1 MHYHMLQMADDAA
14 TIVGRWRQ
22 HVPPRV
28 PKEEVQKVVEAYFP
42 GAHTIKEKTSHWL
55 IVQHELLRLAS
66 QHGFSAHFTGG
77 RLSIPHTGG
86 REVKQV
92 YVKMLLEAIDIKELY
107 DRVIEE
113 SSGGR
118 SE

>member
-1 MHYHMLQMADDAA
+1 MADDAA

-22 HVPPRV
+22 QVPPRV

-42 GAHTIKEKTSHWL
+42 EAYTIKERTSHWL
-55 IVQHELLRLAS
+55 IVQHEALRLAD
-66 QHGFSAHFTGG
+66 QHGFSAHFVGG

-92 YVKMLLEAIDIKELY
+92 YVKALLEAIEIKEIY
-107 DRVIEE
+107 DRVNEE
-113 SSGGR
+113 PSGGAG
-118 SE
+118 